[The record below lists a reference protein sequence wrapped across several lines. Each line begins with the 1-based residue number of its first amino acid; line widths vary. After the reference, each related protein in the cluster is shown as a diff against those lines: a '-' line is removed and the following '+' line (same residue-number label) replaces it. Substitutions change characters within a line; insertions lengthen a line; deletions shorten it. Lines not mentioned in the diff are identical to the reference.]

1 MFFLAIVL
9 KFRMQQSLA
18 NPVHTL
24 RLLDATCWCSNT
36 IERDGLSAELPL
48 TVALLP
54 SPPLRLHLRLVWRCD
69 GSALARL
76 TSWWT
81 GLREGLSFQIGS
93 YQGQLES
100 VHLDGSPGAAVSTW
114 ADITSQ
120 RPCTRLRLLF
130 LTPMIPALSEQAA
143 FPFPEPLPVFSRVY
157 ERWNELDGPPLPLTV
172 EQVVAATRCVVSGY
186 RVNMVVGQE
195 RSPALR
201 GYTGWVEFECRT
213 RQVEALTLLNG
224 LARFAFYTGL
234 GYYTERGMG
243 ATRVVQKG

>member
-9 KFRMQQSLA
+9 KIRMQQSLA
-18 NPVHTL
+18 NPAHTL
-24 RLLDATCWCSNT
+24 HLLDPTCWCTNT
-36 IERDGLSAELPL
+36 VERDGLSAEPPL

-54 SPPLRLHLRLVWRCD
+54 SPPFQLYLRLVWRCD

-81 GLREGLSFQIGS
+81 GLRAGLSFQIGS

-100 VHLDGSPGAAVSTW
+100 VHFDGTPGAAVSTW
-114 ADITSQ
+114 ADIASQ
-120 RPCTRLRLLF
+120 RPCARLRLMF
-130 LTPMIPALSEQAA
+130 LTPMIPVLSEQDA
-143 FPFPEPLPVFSRVY
+143 FPFPEPVPVFSRVY
-157 ERWNELDGPPLPLTV
+157 ERWNELDGPQFPLTV
-172 EQVVAATRCVVSGY
+172 EQVVATTRCVVSGY

-195 RSPALR
+195 SSPVLR

-224 LARFAFYTGL
+224 LARLAFYTGL

-243 ATRVVQKG
+243 STRVVQKG